1 MKEIFKKNLNLE
13 RAFLSI
19 GAGIFTHL
27 LVTKYE
33 GNNTISEKLAEK
45 LERKEE
51 IAEITQKL
59 DSVNMKG
66 TPNFEVLRDLKRD
79 LSETIFQVLNAK
91 TDIIKS
97 RGEKISEI
105 LNKEELT
112 EKFKKDIKEQLSEV
126 LKAQDEIQ
134 KFLEDWNN
142 SGKNFLPDI
151 SFKDLYQYLDTLTLS
166 QESALLQIIIFI
178 LLLLI
183 VSNILAALFGNEII
197 KYFDLEKKY
206 PKLNILFS
214 YRAKF
219 QKYSIMWSFFQLFFL
234 CFFGIC
240 VNIFIF
246 VY

>member
-45 LERKEE
+45 LDRKEE

-97 RGEKISEI
+97 RGEKIA
-105 LNKEELT
+105 LKEEFSD
-112 EKFKKDIKEQLSEV
+112 KFKKYINEQFSEV
-126 LKAQDEIQ
+126 LKAADEIQ

-142 SGKNFLPDI
+142 GGKNFLPDI

-206 PKLNILFS
+206 PKLKIFFS

>member
-1 MKEIFKKNLNLE
+1 MKEIFKKNLE
-13 RAFLSI
+13 RAIWSI
-19 GAGIFTHL
+19 GGGVVTHL
-27 LVTKYE
+27 LVKKYE

-97 RGEKISEI
+97 RGEKIA
-105 LNKEELT
+105 LKEEFSD
-112 EKFKKDIKEQLSEV
+112 KFKKYINEQFSEV
-126 LKAQDEIQ
+126 LKAADEIQ

-142 SGKNFLPDI
+142 GGKNFLPDI

-206 PKLNILFS
+206 PKLNTFFS

-219 QKYSIMWSFFQLFFL
+219 QKYYLIWNIFQMFLLCILGLVINLLFF
-234 CFFGIC
+234 I
-240 VNIFIF
+240 
-246 VY
+246 

>member
-97 RGEKISEI
+97 RGEKIA
-105 LNKEELT
+105 LKEELSD
-112 EKFKKDIKEQLSEV
+112 KFKKYINEQFSEV
-126 LKAQDEIQ
+126 LKAADEIQ

-142 SGKNFLPDI
+142 GGKNFLPDI

-166 QESALLQIIIFI
+166 QESALLQIIIYI

-183 VSNILAALFGNEII
+183 VSNILAILFANEFI
-197 KYFDLEKKY
+197 KYFDLENKY
-206 PKLNILFS
+206 PNLHIFFKL
-214 YRAKF
+214 RTKF
-219 QKYSIMWSFFQLFFL
+219 QKYSLMWSMCQFILL
-234 CFFGIC
+234 CLFGIC

>member
-97 RGEKISEI
+97 RGEKIA
-105 LNKEELT
+105 LKEELSD
-112 EKFKKDIKEQLSEV
+112 KFKKYINEQFSEV
-126 LKAQDEIQ
+126 LKAADEIQ

-142 SGKNFLPDI
+142 GGKNFLPDI

-206 PKLNILFS
+206 PKLKIFFS

>member
-97 RGEKISEI
+97 RGEKIA
-105 LNKEELT
+105 LKEELSD
-112 EKFKKDIKEQLSEV
+112 KFKKYINEQFSEV
-126 LKAQDEIQ
+126 LKAADEIQ

-142 SGKNFLPDI
+142 GGKNFLPDI

-206 PKLNILFS
+206 TKLNILFS

>member
-97 RGEKISEI
+97 RGEKIA
-105 LNKEELT
+105 LKEEFSD
-112 EKFKKDIKEQLSEV
+112 KFKKYINEQFSEV
-126 LKAQDEIQ
+126 LKAADEIQ

-142 SGKNFLPDI
+142 GGKNFLPDI

-206 PKLNILFS
+206 PKLNTFFS

-219 QKYSIMWSFFQLFFL
+219 QKYYLIWNIFQMFLLCILGLVINLLFF
-234 CFFGIC
+234 I
-240 VNIFIF
+240 
-246 VY
+246 

>member
-33 GNNTISEKLAEK
+33 GNNTISEKLTEK

-97 RGEKISEI
+97 RGEKIA
-105 LNKEELT
+105 LKEEFSD
-112 EKFKKDIKEQLSEV
+112 KFKKYINEQFSEV
-126 LKAQDEIQ
+126 LKAADEIQ

-142 SGKNFLPDI
+142 GGKNFLPDI

-206 PKLNILFS
+206 PKLNTFFS

-219 QKYSIMWSFFQLFFL
+219 QKYYLIWNIFQMFLLCILGLVINLLFF
-234 CFFGIC
+234 I
-240 VNIFIF
+240 
-246 VY
+246 

>member
-1 MKEIFKKNLNLE
+1 MKEIFKKNLE
-13 RAFLSI
+13 RAIWSI
-19 GAGIFTHL
+19 GGGVFTHL
-27 LVTKYE
+27 LVKKYE

-45 LERKEE
+45 LDRKEE

-66 TPNFEVLRDLKRD
+66 TQIFEVLRDLTRD
-79 LSETIFQVLNAK
+79 LSETIFQVLNTK

-97 RGEKISEI
+97 RGEKIA
-105 LNKEELT
+105 LKEEFSD
-112 EKFKKDIKEQLSEV
+112 KFKKYINEQFSEV
-126 LKAQDEIQ
+126 LKAADEIQ

-142 SGKNFLPDI
+142 GGKNFLPDI

-206 PKLNILFS
+206 PKLNIFFS

-219 QKYSIMWSFFQLFFL
+219 QKYYLIWNIFQMFLLCILGLVINLLFF
-234 CFFGIC
+234 I
-240 VNIFIF
+240 
-246 VY
+246 